1 VSSAS
6 SPTPRTPPPSREPG
20 IEDATRR
27 TRLANERTYL
37 AWWRTALAAVAVAV
51 GVGRIAPD
59 VGNTTKWPYEVLGA
73 GYGILAIVF
82 AVSAYTRAQEVE
94 KALASGSFAPIP
106 ARHLL
111 LMSAAGAALIVATV
125 VVLFTVN

>member
-1 VSSAS
+1 
-6 SPTPRTPPPSREPG
+6 
-20 IEDATRR
+20 
-27 TRLANERTYL
+27 
-37 AWWRTALAAVAVAV
+37 LAAVAVAV

-94 KALASGSFAPIP
+94 RALASGSFAPIP

-111 LMSAAGAALIVATV
+111 LMSAAGAALIVATI
-125 VVLFTVN
+125 VVLFTVD